1 METATRGRVGAAFMA
16 LELKL
21 ADAIKKAGADVEA
34 RVTNEGDEPGAFL
47 LRCFVELSDVLL
59 AGVKE
64 ALADTRSLLEER
76 PVMVASW
83 REEFESLVRGHATS
97 TLDALLARLT
107 HASGTGQSAAAAA
120 SVSFSFTPGAAFDP
134 RRRARAAPPR
144 LRAARQLHGD
154 GRRAAHRARA
164 PVLLP
169 DILRGEPEPVR
180 GGGGPG

>member
-120 SVSFSFTPGAAFDP
+120 SVELQLHPWRRLRPAAPRP
-134 RRRARAAPPR
+134 RRSSSSSRGSPASWRRTACRTSRASSSPSSRHPPR
-144 LRAARQLHGD
+144 
-154 GRRAAHRARA
+154 
-164 PVLLP
+164 
-169 DILRGEPEPVR
+169 
-180 GGGGPG
+180 